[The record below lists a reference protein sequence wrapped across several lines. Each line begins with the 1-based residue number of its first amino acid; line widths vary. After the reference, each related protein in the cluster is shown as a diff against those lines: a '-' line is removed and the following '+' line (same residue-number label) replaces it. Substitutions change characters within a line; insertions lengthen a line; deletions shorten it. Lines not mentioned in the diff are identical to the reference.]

1 MMGKPESLSE
11 VKTMTVSILTE
22 SRGEVF
28 SISEATTVHAAAR
41 YLREK
46 QVRAVAVCDD
56 RGKVVGVVS
65 QSDISD
71 KVAAENKCPEWVR
84 ASEIMSTRLVTVSPQ
99 EPIEKC
105 FELMEKYGIY
115 HLLVIAEDGAYN
127 GMISVQDLLKIIAF
141 QNKALAESLEDYIVG
156 RR

>member
-1 MMGKPESLSE
+1 
-11 VKTMTVSILTE
+11 MTVSTLTE

-28 SISEATTVHAAAR
+28 SIVEATTVLAAAR

-46 QVRAVAVCDD
+46 QVRAVAVCDGQ
-56 RGKVVGVVS
+56 RKVVGVVS

-71 KVAAENKCPEWVR
+71 KVAAENKYPERVR
-84 ASEIMSTRLVTVSPQ
+84 ASEIMSRRLVSVSPQ
-99 EPIEKC
+99 ESIEKC

-115 HLLVIAEDGAYN
+115 HLLVIAEDGTYR
-127 GMISVQDLLKIIAF
+127 GMISMQDLLRIIAF
-141 QNKALAESLEDYIVG
+141 QNKALADSLEDYIVG